1 MTHSSV
7 VEYEEGSKLSLPG
20 RQSMTVNESN
30 FYVILETYFIDK
42 DGYLLDKDNFYLLN
56 DRNEQIKLSLKEI
69 ETLKRLKV
77 LEWSFQ
83 FIKDNNYDIN

>member
-1 MTHSSV
+1 
-7 VEYEEGSKLSLPG
+7 
-20 RQSMTVNESN
+20 MTVNESN

-77 LEWSFQ
+77 LE
-83 FIKDNNYDIN
+83 